1 MASLLEAAN
10 MIDRSKRFRHG
21 VARCALAFL
30 LMFGVAPSA
39 DAAFT
44 VSINGASIT
53 DNEAGDTDSRAGFI
67 NYQNTIDGYQI
78 RLSSSTDSSRPT
90 ADLTTSQLRIVNS
103 GSAGA
108 VTGPL
113 LVTLSD
119 TFSVPPGG
127 RGEQALLNTLTRN
140 VVAGLGTSGLV
151 SSTTG
156 AASESGGGQG
166 VSAATTLTN
175 SVDSGM
181 SEGTF
186 IRTSDGYLLTQTIN
200 ISGLLGG
207 DGVTITASSFSFGN
221 NGGNLIETPA
231 PPAFALLA
239 GGCLTVGLYR
249 RLRPGRS
256 GTA

>member
-10 MIDRSKRFRHG
+10 MIDRSKRFRLG
-21 VARCALAFL
+21 VGRCALAFL
-30 LMFGVAPSA
+30 LTFGVAPSA

-44 VSINGASIT
+44 VTINSETIT
-53 DNEAGDTDSRAGFI
+53 DNGAGDTDSRTGFI

-78 RLSSSTDSSRPT
+78 RLSSSTDNSRPT
-90 ADLTTSQLRIVNS
+90 ADLTTSQLRIVN
-103 GSAGA
+103 GGGAGA

-119 TFSVPPGG
+119 TFTTPPNG

-140 VVAGLGTSGLV
+140 IVAGLGTSGVV

-156 AASESGGGQG
+156 AASEGGGGQG

-175 SVDSGM
+175 PVDSGM

-186 IRTSDGYLLTQTIN
+186 IRTSEGYLLTQTID

-207 DGVTITASSFSFGN
+207 DAVTITASSFSSGN
-221 NGGNLIETPA
+221 GANLTVAPA

-239 GGCLTVGLYR
+239 GGFLTLGLYR
-249 RLRPGRS
+249 RLRPGRVR
-256 GTA
+256 AE

>member
-1 MASLLEAAN
+1 MATLLEAAN
-10 MIDRSKRFRHG
+10 MIDRSKRFRLG

-44 VSINGASIT
+44 VTINGTTIT
-53 DNEAGDTDSRAGFI
+53 DNGAGDTDPTAGFI

-78 RLSSSTDSSRPT
+78 RLNSSTDSSRPT

-103 GSAGA
+103 ASAGA

-113 LVTLSD
+113 LVTLSE
-119 TFSVPPGG
+119 TFAIPPGF
-127 RGEQALLNTLTRN
+127 RGQQDLMNTLTRN
-140 VVAGLGTSGLV
+140 IVAGLGTSGVV

-166 VSAATTLTN
+166 TTAPTTLTN
-175 SVDSGM
+175 SVDSGV

-186 IRTSDGYLLTQTIN
+186 TRTSDGYLLTQTID

-207 DGVTITASSFSFGN
+207 DAVTITASSFSFAS
-221 NGGNLIETPA
+221 GGNLTVVPA

-239 GGCLTVGLYR
+239 GGVLTLGLYR

-256 GTA
+256 RAE